1 MKSFKYLSLIAL
13 TVFASFTSVACSS
26 DDEEEQT
33 FATPAEA
40 VAGTYVGTVSGN
52 AVETLDNSTLIIK
65 ANADGTVTITQPT
78 IQSKGNYNGVNKYAG
93 ATVIN
98 IPVKEVD
105 GSYTLEGNYQGS
117 NGAMSVRGEVKGELK
132 GKTLSFDYT
141 YDHLG
146 LLEDPL
152 IHFVGTKQ

>member
-1 MKSFKYLSLIAL
+1 MKTLKYFSVLFLTAVSSLVLS
-13 TVFASFTSVACSS
+13 ACSS
-26 DDEEEQT
+26 DDAEEQT
-33 FATPAEA
+33 YATPAEA
-40 VAGTYVGTVSGN
+40 VAGTYIGTVSGN
-52 AVETLDNSTLIIK
+52 AVETLDNSSLIIK

-98 IPVKEVD
+98 IPVKKVE
-105 GSYTLEGNYQGS
+105 GSYVLEGSYQGS

-132 GKTLSFDYT
+132 GKQLSFDYT

-152 IHFVGTKQ
+152 IHFVGLKQ

>member
-1 MKSFKYLSLIAL
+1 MKRIKFFSLAAL
-13 TVFASFTSVACSS
+13 TVLASFTSVACSS

-40 VAGTYVGTVSGN
+40 VAGTYIGTVSGN

-132 GKTLSFDYT
+132 NSF
-141 YDHLG
+141 
-146 LLEDPL
+146 
-152 IHFVGTKQ
+152 F